1 MNKEKEKTITIDEKA
16 EKELEKRILQS
27 MLRTIL
33 NNDLIDRDIFNK
45 VMSDINR
52 A

>member
-1 MNKEKEKTITIDEKA
+1 MNKENVNIITLDAEV
-16 EKELEKRILQS
+16 EKELEKNILQS

-33 NNDLIDRDIFNK
+33 NNDLIDRDVFNK